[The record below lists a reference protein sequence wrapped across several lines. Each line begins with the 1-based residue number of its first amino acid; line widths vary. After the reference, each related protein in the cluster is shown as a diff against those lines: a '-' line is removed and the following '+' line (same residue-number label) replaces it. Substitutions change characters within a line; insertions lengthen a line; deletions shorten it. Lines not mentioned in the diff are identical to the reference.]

1 MSSIRSI
8 VVTMPTTAA
17 RLLSLLS
24 LLQSR
29 RSWPGPLLAER
40 LEVSQRTVR
49 RDVDRLRELGYPIA
63 ALKGPE
69 GGYRLQAGSELPP
82 LLFDEDQAVAI
93 AVALQ
98 MATTSGAGIG
108 EAAIRAL
115 STVRQ
120 VMPDR
125 LRRRID
131 AVDFTAIESPTPR
144 TDAEVGSEVLV
155 AIGRAIHACESL
167 RFDYQSATG
176 ESEDAAVHRSVQP
189 HHLFTIGGRWYL
201 LAWDVDRDDW
211 RNFRV
216 DRIALRDPTGVGFT
230 PRDLPGGDLA
240 AFVLSRFRG
249 STDLSGQW
257 PCRGEVILDRPA
269 TEVRSFVSEGI
280 VEALGPRRCRL
291 VMGSWSWPGLAS
303 VLGQFDAD
311 IEVVGPAELVEAF
324 DMLARRYAHAAS
336 RADA

>member
-1 MSSIRSI
+1 MSSFRSN
-8 VVTMPTTAA
+8 VVRMPTTAA

-29 RSWPGPLLAER
+29 PNWPGPLLAER

-63 ALKGPE
+63 AVKGPE

-98 MATTSGAGIG
+98 LASTSGAGIG

-115 STVRQ
+115 ITVRQ
-120 VMPDR
+120 VMPNR

-131 AVDFTAIESPTPR
+131 AIDFTAIEAPATR
-144 TDAEVGSEVLV
+144 TDSEVGSEVLV
-155 AIGRAIHACESL
+155 AVGSAIHACESL
-167 RFDYQSATG
+167 RFDYKSAPD
-176 ESEDAAVHRSVQP
+176 ESQAARTVRRSVQP
-189 HHLFTIGGRWYL
+189 HHLFTTGGRWYL
-201 LAWDVDRDDW
+201 LAWDIDRDDW

-216 DRIALRDPTGVGFT
+216 DRIALRDPTGIGFT
-230 PRDLPGGDLA
+230 PRDVPGGDLA
-240 AFVLSRFRG
+240 AFVISRFRG

-257 PCRGEVILDRPA
+257 PCSGEVILDRPA
-269 TEVRSFVSEGI
+269 TEIMSFVNEGV

-291 VMGSWSWPGLAS
+291 VMGSWSWLGLAS
-303 VLGQFDAD
+303 MLGQFEAD
-311 IEVVGPAELVEAF
+311 IEVVGPTELTEAF
-324 DMLARRYAHAAS
+324 EILARRYTLAAA
-336 RADA
+336 RV